1 MMAIAV
7 MLPLAALH
15 GYTLYRQY
23 QAAQADAIQTVSRHS
38 TDAAEAVAE
47 LLARTETLLT
57 LLSARA
63 EPGAPGPL
71 DCRQMLHG
79 LVSVDPLY
87 LGLVVAG
94 LDGRVVC
101 REENSAQ
108 RGSTSFEGLPW
119 FMDAVEA
126 GRAHLSPPLQASLP
140 GGTQVSMLSVPL
152 RDRQG
157 GQIGIAALAIDL
169 PALAGHIERQGLP
182 DGSSFT
188 LVNADSMV
196 LTRFPDAGQWIG
208 KPTPRSVQ
216 AARARTPHGVIF
228 VAGPDGITRAY
239 ATSPVGRHGLRLA
252 VGIPAEA
259 IFAAPRAAQ
268 RQSYLV
274 AAATLCLAILLS
286 LLAGRSLARP
296 IVSLSRTAKAW
307 AMEVPGTRA
316 DEKLPGE
323 FSKLAREFN
332 HMIDAREASEARLA
346 ESERRY
352 AAMLDGVDMLAINL
366 DTNGRLLY
374 CNEALLR
381 LTGWS
386 RTEVLGQ
393 SWSRRFLPVEHHEQ
407 TEALLASLAQSQ
419 GEPPQAELPAR
430 HENEILTRGGQRRLM
445 RWANAPL
452 RAADG
457 RLIGMSSIGEDITER
472 REAERV
478 RQARVDADAANKAKT
493 EFLARM
499 SHELRTPLNAVL
511 GFTQLLQASVRG
523 RLEAEQ
529 QQQLDLICLGGM
541 QLRSIVNDVLDL
553 SQIESGRLSIHR
565 APVLLHGL
573 LDSVLQLSEAQAG
586 PAGIRLVRDYAEAA
600 PLRLHTDEV
609 RLRQVLLNLV
619 SNGIKYNHPGGTVSL
634 GFSVDAGE
642 LRLRV
647 EDNGQGM
654 TPEQLAQLFQPF
666 NRLGREHGQVAGSGI
681 GMALSLQLVR
691 LMGGEMTVESRPS
704 QGTRVHV
711 LLRHAL
717 AAPDTTGPAAP
728 SLPLLPDPTS
738 SPPEARSASPGG
750 VVLYIEDNQ
759 ANARLVQELL
769 SRWPDVQLRLAEDG
783 EEGLRQA
790 TAQPPDL
797 ILLDMQLPGLQG
809 LEVLRQLRAHPATA
823 HLPVVAL
830 SANAMPQEIETARR
844 AGATDYWT
852 KPINFPAFLAGLAA
866 LLPATD

>member
-1 MMAIAV
+1 MMTIAV
-7 MLPLAALH
+7 MLPLVALH

-23 QAAQADAIQTVSRHS
+23 QSAQADAIQTVSRHS
-38 TDAAEAVAE
+38 TDSAKTVAE
-47 LLARTETLLT
+47 WLARTETLLT

-63 EPGAPGPL
+63 GSATPGPL
-71 DCRQMLHG
+71 DCGQMLHG
-79 LVSVDPLY
+79 LASIDPLY
-87 LGLVVAG
+87 LSLVVAR

-101 REENSAQ
+101 RQESNA
-108 RGSTSFEGLPW
+108 GGTGTSFQGLSW
-119 FMDAVEA
+119 FREAVDA
-126 GRAHLSPPLQASLP
+126 GRAHLSPPLQASLADV
-140 GGTQVSMLSVPL
+140 TQQVSMLSVPL
-152 RDRQG
+152 RNPQG
-157 GQIGIAALAIDL
+157 EPIGIAALAIDL
-169 PALAGHIERQGLP
+169 PALAEHIKRQGLP
-182 DGSSFT
+182 DGSSIT
-188 LVNADSMV
+188 LVNAESLV
-196 LTRFPDAGQWIG
+196 LTRFPDSSQWIG

-216 AARARTPHGVIF
+216 AARAKTPHGVVF

-239 ATSPVGRHGLRLA
+239 ATSPVGRHELRLA
-252 VGIPAEA
+252 VGIPAEV
-259 IFAAPRAAQ
+259 IFASPRAAQ

-274 AAATLCLAILLS
+274 ATATLCLAILLS

-323 FSKLAREFN
+323 FSKLACEFN

-352 AAMLDGVDMLAINL
+352 AAMLDGVDMVAINL
-366 DTNGRLLY
+366 DTNDRLLY
-374 CNEALLR
+374 CNDALLR

-386 RTEVLGQ
+386 RTEVLGEP
-393 SWSRRFLPVEHHEQ
+393 WSRRFLPAEHHGQ
-407 TEALLASLAQSQ
+407 TEALLASLAPDQ
-419 GEPPQAELPAR
+419 GEPADTLLPAR
-430 HENEILTRGGQRRLM
+430 HENEILTRSGQRRLM

-457 RLIGMSSIGEDITER
+457 HLIGMSCIGEDITER
-472 REAERV
+472 QEAERV
-478 RQARVDADAANKAKT
+478 RQARLEADTANKAKT

-511 GFTQLLQASVRG
+511 GFSQLLQVSARA
-523 RLEAEQ
+523 RLETEQ
-529 QQQLDLICLGGM
+529 QQQLDLIYLGGM

-553 SQIESGRLSIHR
+553 SQIESGRLSINR
-565 APVLLHGL
+565 APVWLHSL
-573 LDSVLQLSEAQAG
+573 LDSVVHLSEPQAG
-586 PAGIRLVRDYAEAA
+586 PAGIHLVRDYAEAP

-619 SNGIKYNHPGGTVSL
+619 SNSIKYNHPGGTVSI

-647 EDNGQGM
+647 EDNGLGM

-711 LLRHAL
+711 LLSKVL
-717 AAPDTTGPAAP
+717 AAPESTGPSA
-728 SLPLLPDPTS
+728 PLLPGPA
-738 SPPEARSASPGG
+738 SPSLEAGTASPGG

-759 ANARLVQELL
+759 ANALLVQELL
-769 SRWPDVQLRLAEDG
+769 SRWPDVHLRLAEDG

-790 TAQPPDL
+790 TARPPDL
-797 ILLDMQLPGLQG
+797 ILLDMQLPDLQG
-809 LEVLRQLRAHPATA
+809 LDVLRQLRAHPATA

-830 SANAMPQEIETARR
+830 SANAMPQEIEIARR

-866 LLPATD
+866 LLPAVD